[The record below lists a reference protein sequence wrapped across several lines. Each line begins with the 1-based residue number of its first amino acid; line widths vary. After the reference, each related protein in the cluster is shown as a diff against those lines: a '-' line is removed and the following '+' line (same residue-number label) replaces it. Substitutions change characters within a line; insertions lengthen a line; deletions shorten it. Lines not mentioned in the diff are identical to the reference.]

1 MLNPSM
7 KAAIKYGLALILAMF
22 CSMSLGWS
30 KTSWSMLTVTVLA
43 TLEIYGY
50 WAQKSRNRLYGT
62 VIGTAVAFLIIGLF
76 AQDRVMFIASL
87 TAFLWVCVYYQ
98 SHRSLGYM
106 FNIAITVCLIISSS
120 VSADSASVI
129 NTAILRMQDTV
140 LGVVVFSLVYRLVWP
155 TSTDEAYIKRAQ
167 TGLADLQT
175 LSTLLKA
182 DKPDFEEIS
191 KLNAS
196 VKKTSNGLKELLS
209 LPVEDSDFLSRH
221 RERLVELST
230 VVDNASKIVDQA
242 SSGEMTNVSELDLQ
256 VLDELTEKV
265 RGFLESKGDVP
276 LHHINKRSLS
286 ALPKMSLPKEKRIFF
301 ANIAACVTV
310 TAFALWI
317 YMPVPNGVLFPTLA
331 SVLAANILA
340 IPGKAVKYIMLF
352 YTIIAAFLLLQYIFI
367 MPALTEVWQILAL
380 YFCNA
385 VLLWRLCDILKMSP
399 LKALAGNILV
409 NIPASA
415 VELVPSFNIQGPL
428 NMIVMLFMSLLL
440 IEFYSK
446 VFSIKA

>member
-7 KAAIKYGLALILAMF
+7 KAAIKYGIALVIAMF
-22 CSMSLGWS
+22 CSMWLGWS

-43 TLEIYGY
+43 TLEVYGY

-62 VIGTAVAFLIIGLF
+62 VIGTAVAFLIVGLF

-98 SHRSLGYM
+98 SHRTLGYM

-129 NTAILRMQDTV
+129 NTAILRMQDTI
-140 LGVVVFSLVYRLVWP
+140 LGVAVFSLVYRLVWP
-155 TSTDEAYIKRAQ
+155 TTTDEAYVKRARA
-167 TGLADLQT
+167 GLTDLQM

-182 DKPDFEEIS
+182 DIPDFEEVT
-191 KLNAS
+191 KLTARVRN
-196 VKKTSNGLKELLS
+196 TSIGLKELLS

-230 VVDNASKIVDQA
+230 VVDNASKIVEQV
-242 SSGEMTNVSELDLQ
+242 SSGETTNISEFDLQ

-265 RGFLESKGDVP
+265 RDFLENDGGASM
-276 LHHINKRSLS
+276 HHVNKRSLS
-286 ALPKMSLPKEKRIFF
+286 ALPLMSLPKEKRVFF

-310 TAFALWI
+310 TAFGLWI

-331 SVLAANILA
+331 GVLAANILT

-352 YTIIAAFLLLQYIFI
+352 YTIVASFLLLQYTFI
-367 MPALTEVWQILAL
+367 MPAMTEAWQILAL

-385 VLLWRLCDILKMSP
+385 VLLWRLCDILKVSP

-409 NIPASA
+409 NIPASV
-415 VELVPSFNIQGPL
+415 VEAVPSYNIESPL

-446 VFSIKA
+446 VFAIKA